1 MTRPVRL
8 LVSCLGFV
16 VALAGMWWSGP
27 VAAGA
32 PVALV
37 VGNGAYVEAAPLA
50 NPPNDARAV
59 ATALGRLGFEVIE
72 GYDLDKRGLEAA
84 LRRFGERVPNADIAF
99 AFFAGHGLQ
108 VAGKNYLVPV
118 DAKLVREQDLRYEA
132 VPMDTL
138 LEEMQGARKVRIM
151 VLDACRNNP
160 FGDRMARSM
169 GAGRSAAVGRG
180 LARVEGLSVDTLVA
194 YATAADDIALDGSD
208 SNSPFTTALLQ
219 HMETPGLDVRLLF
232 GRVRDSVISQTNGK
246 QQPFIYGSL
255 GGSEVMLKPGPTQ
268 AAAAVAAAAGGPPSR
283 QAGAPA
289 ADTTLE
295 VVFWNSIKDSASPA
309 DFSAYLEQ
317 YPNGA
322 FAPLARNRL
331 RATTA
336 QAGGG
341 PAGGAQAGGTQGAG
355 PGTRVGQPVTPIQ
368 LSPAGLPPTMAP
380 APAAPAPVTT
390 QTASLSPAAVP
401 PTITGV
407 TAGGGT
413 DCRAG
418 ERLYAFSDEAWYPAT
433 VRRSAGRPGFCVVHF
448 DGYSEEEDEVVSP
461 DRTRPFAAG
470 GPGLPVGSCSAGI
483 AVVAEN
489 DLVWFPA
496 TIVKGTAQDC
506 TVRYDDPGIN
516 GESLPLARLRTR
528 P

>member
-8 LVSCLGFV
+8 LVACLGLV
-16 VALAGMWWSGP
+16 LALAGVSWSGP
-27 VAAGA
+27 AAAGA

-59 ATALGRLGFEVIE
+59 AAALGRLGFEVIE

-194 YATAADDIALDGSD
+194 YATAADDIAMDGND

-268 AAAAVAAAAGGPPSR
+268 AAAAAAGVPASR
-283 QAGAPA
+283 QAGTPA

-331 RATTA
+331 RATTV
-336 QAGGG
+336 
-341 PAGGAQAGGTQGAG
+341 PAGGVQPGGAA
-355 PGTRVGQPVTPIQ
+355 PAAPAGTRVAQPVSPIP
-368 LSPAGLPPTMAP
+368 LSPAGLPPTMIP
-380 APAAPAPVTT
+380 APAAPAPVT

-407 TAGGGT
+407 TAGGGAG
-413 DCRAG
+413 CRAG
-418 ERLYAFSDEAWYPAT
+418 ERLYAFSDDAWYPAT
-433 VRRSAGRPGFCVVHF
+433 VRGSAGRPGFCVVRF
-448 DGYSEEEDEVVSP
+448 DGYSEDEDEVVSP

-470 GPGLPVGSCSAGI
+470 GPGLPVGTCSAGI

-489 DLVWFPA
+489 DSVWFPA
-496 TIVKGTAQDC
+496 TIVQGTAQGC